1 VVSDP
6 VIQPPVAPPSELRLR
21 VISALVLA
29 GLILTATIYGGL
41 PFRLIWAAV
50 GGFVLYEWLTIMGL
64 ARWRAI
70 IPAAALAFLAIPDLS
85 MLVLLPAIIV
95 IAVGAAALCEDPA
108 LRRLGFSGVA
118 YAAVLAVGPAYLRD
132 LPGGLAIILWSFAVT
147 WGTDIAAYFVG
158 RKMGGPKLSPR
169 FSPKKTW
176 SGAVGG
182 ALFGT
187 AAGVLVWL
195 VAKPFIGAPGHF
207 IGVLIVSAMAS
218 IAGEVGDIAES
229 ALKRRFGVKDSSN
242 LIPGHGGFMDRLD
255 AYWAAIALALII
267 SFVVRVW

>member
-1 VVSDP
+1 MVSDP
-6 VIQPPVAPPSELRLR
+6 VIQPPAAPPSELKLR
-21 VISALVLA
+21 VISALILA
-29 GLILTATIYGGL
+29 ALILTATLIGGL

-64 ARWRAI
+64 TRWRAI
-70 IPAAALAFLAIPDLS
+70 IPAAALAMLAIPDLS
-85 MLVLLPAIIV
+85 MPVLVPAIIV
-95 IAVGAAALCEDPA
+95 IAIAAVALTEDAA
-108 LRRLGFSGVA
+108 LRRLAFGGVI

-132 LPGGLAIILWSFAVT
+132 LEGGLAIILWSFAVT

-158 RKMGGPKLSPR
+158 RRFGGPKLSPR

-182 ALFGT
+182 ALIGT
-187 AAGVLVWL
+187 VAGGLVWL
-195 VAKPFIGAPGHF
+195 VAKPLIGAPGHF
-207 IGVLIVSAMAS
+207 IGVLMVSLIAS
-218 IAGEVGDIAES
+218 IVGQMGDIGES

-255 AYWAAIALALII
+255 AYWAAIAMALIVAFI
-267 SFVVRVW
+267 VRIW

>member
-1 VVSDP
+1 
-6 VIQPPVAPPSELRLR
+6 
-21 VISALVLA
+21 
-29 GLILTATIYGGL
+29 
-41 PFRLIWAAV
+41 
-50 GGFVLYEWLTIMGL
+50 
-64 ARWRAI
+64 
-70 IPAAALAFLAIPDLS
+70 
-85 MLVLLPAIIV
+85 
-95 IAVGAAALCEDPA
+95 
-108 LRRLGFSGVA
+108 
-118 YAAVLAVGPAYLRD
+118 
-132 LPGGLAIILWSFAVT
+132 
-147 WGTDIAAYFVG
+147 
-158 RKMGGPKLSPR
+158 MGGPKLSPR

-195 VAKPFIGAPGHF
+195 VAKPLIGAPGHF